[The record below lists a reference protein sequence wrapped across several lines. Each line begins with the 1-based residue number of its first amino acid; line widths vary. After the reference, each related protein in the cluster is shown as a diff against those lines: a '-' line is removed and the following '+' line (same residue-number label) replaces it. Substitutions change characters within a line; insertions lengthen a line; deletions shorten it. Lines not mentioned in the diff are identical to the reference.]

1 MFIRT
6 VSHFAVHSFFRTCY
20 LFKKKEKRKKKK
32 KRKKQKKKIK
42 SRNKCVVKI
51 FCNFGLRG
59 NYDLF
64 KKRTKLFTL

>member
-32 KRKKQKKKIK
+32 KRKKQKKK
-42 SRNKCVVKI
+42 
-51 FCNFGLRG
+51 
-59 NYDLF
+59 D
-64 KKRTKLFTL
+64 KKQKQMCSENLL